1 MNTDGIPSQHAT
13 LSDSHALL
21 QLFLPTAVR
30 AGCCY
35 VRSVCVPEGDQ
46 ARTLASVSLGERC
59 TEPAGPIP
67 PQGDSEEVG
76 PSPTESA
83 GSWVSHFPA
92 SRLCRVNFAVSETR
106 SLWCFGRAAWMG

>member
-46 ARTLASVSLGERC
+46 ARTLASVSLGERR

-76 PSPTESA
+76 LSPTECWLLGLTLPS
-83 GSWVSHFPA
+83 
-92 SRLCRVNFAVSETR
+92 LQAVQGELR
-106 SLWCFGRAAWMG
+106 SF